1 MKKVTAVLLSAI
13 MLFICSVISSN
24 AADKPIFQ
32 TNIVRG
38 DPGEIVEVS
47 LDLLNNPGITA
58 LSIDVD
64 YPTEDLE
71 LTEVKGCSLFSDD
84 ISTGNTK
91 TNPLRISWFSS
102 DSQNKTDS
110 GTLAKLYF
118 RIKGNALLS
127 RVNISYNP
135 ENVFNNA
142 LQNQT
147 FSIKNG
153 WVLAGDA
160 KIGDTN
166 GDGSVNISDAT
177 EVQKH
182 LAQLIT
188 LSGDRLKA
196 ADADGDGVVNISDA
210 THIQKY
216 LAQLIDHLG

>member
-1 MKKVTAVLLSAI
+1 M
-13 MLFICSVISSN
+13 
-24 AADKPIFQ
+24 
-32 TNIVRG
+32 
-38 DPGEIVEVS
+38 
-47 LDLLNNPGITA
+47 
-58 LSIDVD
+58 
-64 YPTEDLE
+64 
-71 LTEVKGCSLFSDD
+71 FSDD

-147 FSIKNG
+147 FS
-153 WVLAGDA
+153 

>member
-13 MLFICSVISSN
+13 MLLICSVISSN

-71 LTEVKGCSLFSDD
+71 LTEDKGYSLFSDD

-182 LAQLIT
+182 LAQLLT

>member
-13 MLFICSVISSN
+13 MLLICSVISSN

-32 TNIVRG
+32 TDIVHG
-38 DPGEIVEVS
+38 NPGEIVEVS

-64 YPTEDLE
+64 YPTNDLE
-71 LTEVKGCSLFSDD
+71 LTEVKGCGLFSDA
-84 ISTGNTK
+84 ISTGDIK
-91 TNPLRISWFSS
+91 INPLRISWYAS

-118 RIKGNALLS
+118 RILGNASLS

-182 LAQLIT
+182 LAQLLT

>member
-1 MKKVTAVLLSAI
+1 MKKVTAVILSVI
-13 MLFICSVISSN
+13 MLLICSVISSN

-32 TNIVRG
+32 TDIVHG
-38 DPGEIVEVS
+38 NPGVIVEVS

-58 LSIDVD
+58 LSIDID
-64 YPTEDLE
+64 YPTNDLE
-71 LTEVKGCSLFSDD
+71 LTEVKGCNLFSDA

-91 TNPLRISWFSS
+91 ANPLRISWYAS

>member
-13 MLFICSVISSN
+13 MLLICSVISSN

-71 LTEVKGCSLFSDD
+71 LTEVKGCSLFRDD

-147 FSIKNG
+147 FSTKNG

-182 LAQLIT
+182 LAQLLT

>member
-1 MKKVTAVLLSAI
+1 M
-13 MLFICSVISSN
+13 
-24 AADKPIFQ
+24 
-32 TNIVRG
+32 
-38 DPGEIVEVS
+38 
-47 LDLLNNPGITA
+47 
-58 LSIDVD
+58 
-64 YPTEDLE
+64 
-71 LTEVKGCSLFSDD
+71 
-84 ISTGNTK
+84 
-91 TNPLRISWFSS
+91 
-102 DSQNKTDS
+102 
-110 GTLAKLYF
+110 
-118 RIKGNALLS
+118 LS

-182 LAQLIT
+182 LAQLLT